1 MTKYSTIV
9 VGTDGSETSL
19 RAVDKAAA
27 LAAESDAR
35 LIIASAYT
43 PARHDGGAP
52 EPDQPRGD
60 EYRIQGDAPVYGL
73 LNDAADRARKAGAH
87 NVEQRAVKGVPADAL
102 VDLADEVGADLLVV
116 GSVGMRSV
124 VGRLVGS
131 VPKIVKRRAHTE
143 VLVVDTEPPRRR
155 HSDTD

>member
-35 LIIASAYT
+35 LIVASAFT
-43 PARHDGGAP
+43 PAHHDGGAP
-52 EPDQPRGD
+52 EPDQPHNIN
-60 EYRIQGDAPVYGL
+60 YRTQGDAPVYGL
-73 LNDAADRARKAGAH
+73 LGDAADRARKAGAKH
-87 NVEQRAVKGVPADAL
+87 VEQRAVHGAPADA
-102 VDLADEVGADLLVV
+102 VKADLLVV
-116 GSVGMRSV
+116 GSVGLRSM

-131 VPKIVKRRAHTE
+131 VPKIVQRKAHTE
-143 VLVVDTEPPRRR
+143 VLVVDT
-155 HSDTD
+155 D

>member
-27 LAAESDAR
+27 LAAESGAR

-52 EPDQPRGD
+52 EPDQSRHD
-60 EYRIQGDAPVYGL
+60 YRTQGDAPVYGL
-73 LNDAADRARKAGAH
+73 LHDAADRARNAGAH
-87 NVEQRAVKGVPADAL
+87 NVEQRAVKGAPADAL

-116 GSVGMRSV
+116 GSVGMRSM

-143 VLVVDTEPPRRR
+143 VLVVE
-155 HSDTD
+155 TD